1 MNLNYSLNLSITTF
15 PLQNSEQ
22 YPLHFFSAEKK
33 KKHKST
39 DLVHYIYQVMLYCTI
54 FYQRKMSR
62 KLMCER
68 QIFSTSL
75 LYCHSVKDST
85 YGPNS
90 LGILLLNTMAL
101 FFSLRWHKLANR
113 ASVYQEPCKQGNWT
127 IKFLEPVDVFSFNL
141 HKQFYKTTLYSYLA

>member
-1 MNLNYSLNLSITTF
+1 
-15 PLQNSEQ
+15 
-22 YPLHFFSAEKK
+22 
-33 KKHKST
+33 
-39 DLVHYIYQVMLYCTI
+39 MLYCTI

-68 QIFSTSL
+68 QIFSPSL

-85 YGPNS
+85 YDPNS

-101 FFSLRWHKLANR
+101 FFSLRRHKLANR

-141 HKQFYKTTLYSYLA
+141 HKQFYKTTLYSYLAWSTDCALKVYDLNRNQIAEVYESLDIRRKAKRVEEEGRVEVV